1 MSRPRLLMLD
11 EPSLGLAPMLVDQ
24 VFAKLADINARGTA
38 VLPVEQNAWMAL
50 AVSHRAY
57 VLASGRVVAEGD
69 ARTLAADESVKNAYL
84 GIAA

>member
-1 MSRPRLLMLD
+1 
-11 EPSLGLAPMLVDQ
+11 MLVDQ

-38 VLPVEQNAWMAL
+38 GLLVEQNPRTAL

-69 ARTLAADESVKNAYL
+69 AHALVVDESVKNAYL